1 MSSLFPRRFSFM
13 AHAGMSLLL
22 LGMSLGLV
30 LLTSCSKT
38 DNTLMESIP
47 EGATFVA
54 VVNLD
59 KVINNAGCGISSS
72 GITLTPQIQSRINA
86 TIGKHMYESMVKAV
100 PYIDSKHVMCFA
112 EKTEFILTYMIK
124 EPDGYAKAM
133 EEVTGKPETHDG
145 FTVYA
150 GRLVTVVK
158 DNQAWTMEGDL
169 AHVVS
174 EITDVLDKASEK
186 NFTSRHGLVEFIE
199 ESEAAGVVMNLAA
212 MGLKNT
218 DTWIAAHLKLGNMSA
233 KADVQL
239 MLSDGEIVP
248 ADGFCNIDRDF
259 LRYVPGDFNYAIAI
273 GVENGETLAG
283 WLRMAMPMMPFEQR
297 GMLESVLPFIAKVK
311 GTIAVAGLSDGS
323 SDDELG
329 HISPLLVMAHMDQA
343 DVDVSVQSLVTL
355 ARGMGASVSSGKDGY
370 YVASAP
376 GMKIYIGNIDGNLGI
391 STVPFESTRENS
403 MAPAFESRFGG
414 AYFMLPRG
422 YKGMFDRPVKVDA
435 NLQPQFMQLEMTF
448 PDTKGPFLKTYL
460 ESAVNE

>member
-1 MSSLFPRRFSFM
+1 
-13 AHAGMSLLL
+13 
-22 LGMSLGLV
+22 
-30 LLTSCSKT
+30 
-38 DNTLMESIP
+38 
-47 EGATFVA
+47 
-54 VVNLD
+54 
-59 KVINNAGCGISSS
+59 
-72 GITLTPQIQSRINA
+72 
-86 TIGKHMYESMVKAV
+86 
-100 PYIDSKHVMCFA
+100 
-112 EKTEFILTYMIK
+112 
-124 EPDGYAKAM
+124 
-133 EEVTGKPETHDG
+133 
-145 FTVYA
+145 
-150 GRLVTVVK
+150 
-158 DNQAWTMEGDL
+158 
-169 AHVVS
+169 
-174 EITDVLDKASEK
+174 
-186 NFTSRHGLVEFIE
+186 
-199 ESEAAGVVMNLAA
+199 
-212 MGLKNT
+212 
-218 DTWIAAHLKLGNMSA
+218 
-233 KADVQL
+233 

-329 HISPLLVMAHMDQA
+329 QISPLLVMAHMDQA
-343 DVDVSVQSLVTL
+343 DVDASVQSLVTL

-376 GMKIYIGNIDGNLGI
+376 GMKIYIGNIEGNLGI